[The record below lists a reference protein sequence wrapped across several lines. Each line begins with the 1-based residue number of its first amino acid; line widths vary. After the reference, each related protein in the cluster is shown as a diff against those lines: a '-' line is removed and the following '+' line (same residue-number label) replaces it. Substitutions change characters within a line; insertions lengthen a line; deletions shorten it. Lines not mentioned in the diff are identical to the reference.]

1 MYMEIAISGS
11 PLPLAHRLPGNT
23 WELIASGSPVLGQR
37 KAGVT
42 DNVISSRQGQMVT
55 FPLAE

>member
-1 MYMEIAISGS
+1 MYMEIEITGS
-11 PLPLAHRLPGNT
+11 PLSLAHRLPGKT
-23 WELIASGSPVLGQR
+23 RELIAYGSQVLGQR

-55 FPLAE
+55 FPLA